1 MDEVAIVSE
10 EVNEDLLPILNQM
23 SELETQL
30 KEYKKLQEKYD
41 SFKEKVFNAMV
52 EKDIKKFTFND
63 TQFTVVSATPEKT
76 EIKMEFDVKEFKEQH
91 EELYKKYTKP
101 VTKITKGK
109 ASYLR
114 ITLPKDK
121 EEE

>member
-10 EVNEDLLPILNQM
+10 KPSEELLPILNQM
-23 SELETQL
+23 SELEEKL
-30 KEYKKLQEKYD
+30 KEYKKLQEQYD
-41 SFKEKVFNAMV
+41 EFKQKVFNAMV
-52 EKDIKKFTFND
+52 ENDIKKFVFND

>member
-63 TQFTVVSATPEKT
+63 TQFTVVNAVPEKT

-101 VTKITKGK
+101 VTKVTKGK

-114 ITLPKDK
+114 ITLPK

>member
-10 EVNEDLLPILNQM
+10 KVNEELLPILNQM
-23 SELETQL
+23 SELEEKL

-52 EKDIKKFTFND
+52 EKDIKKFVFND

-76 EIKMEFDVKEFKEQH
+76 EIKMEFDIKEFKEQH

-114 ITLPKDK
+114 LTLPK
-121 EEE
+121 EEEE

>member
-10 EVNEDLLPILNQM
+10 KPSEELLPILNQM
-23 SELETQL
+23 SELEEKL
-30 KEYKKLQEKYD
+30 KEYKKLQEQYD
-41 SFKEKVFNAMV
+41 EFKQKVFNAMV
-52 EKDIKKFTFND
+52 ENDIKKFVFND

-101 VTKITKGK
+101 VTKVTKGK

>member
-1 MDEVAIVSE
+1 MEENMIVSE
-10 EVNEDLLPILNQM
+10 EVNEELLPILTQM

-41 SFKEKVFNAMV
+41 NFKEKV
-52 EKDIKKFTFND
+52 FND
-63 TQFTVVSATPEKT
+63 TQFTVVSATKEKT

-121 EEE
+121 ED

>member
-10 EVNEDLLPILNQM
+10 KVNEELLPILNQM
-23 SELETQL
+23 SELEEKL

-52 EKDIKKFTFND
+52 EKDIKKFVFND

-76 EIKMEFDVKEFKEQH
+76 EIKMEFDIKEFKEQH

-114 ITLPKDK
+114 ITLPK
-121 EEE
+121 EEEE

>member
-10 EVNEDLLPILNQM
+10 EPTEELLPILNQM

-41 SFKEKVFNAMV
+41 SFKQKVFNAMV
-52 EKDIKKFTFND
+52 EKDIKKFVFND

-76 EIKMEFDVKEFKEQH
+76 EIKMEFDVASFKEQH
-91 EELYKKYTKP
+91 EELYRKYTKP
-101 VTKITKGK
+101 VTKMTKGK

-121 EEE
+121 EE

>member
-10 EVNEDLLPILNQM
+10 EVNEELLPILNQM

-52 EKDIKKFTFND
+52 EKDIKKFVFND

-91 EELYKKYTKP
+91 EELYKKYIKP
-101 VTKITKGK
+101 VTKVTKGK

-121 EEE
+121 EE